1 MQSVKCDNCGLVNWN
16 EDLVCKRC
24 GFILSKRTQP
34 LSQKP
39 PVVKWFGVYSA
50 FMSLLYLLCIVAG
63 IFFFIAEPSD
73 ARRSAEEARFTGIA
87 LFIVGLL
94 LFFPFAAG
102 PFLPR
107 KGWAW
112 TFGLVLIGIGLTSIC
127 CLPATIPLLIFW
139 LKPETK
145 TYFGKV

>member
-1 MQSVKCDNCGLVNWN
+1 
-16 EDLVCKRC
+16 VCKRC
-24 GFILSKRTQP
+24 GFILSERTQP
-34 LSQKP
+34 SPEKP
-39 PVVKWFGVYSA
+39 PVVKWFVVYSA
-50 FMSLLYLLCIVAG
+50 FMAVLYLLCVIAG

-73 ARRSAEEARFTGIA
+73 RSRSAEEARITGIVF
-87 LFIVGLL
+87 FIVGLL

-102 PFLPR
+102 AFLPR

-112 TFGLVLIGIGLTSIC
+112 TFALVLICIGLTSMC